1 MSPTAGATTWKRWGS
16 VLPQYPLL
24 CSAGHIQ
31 TSSVTKIPNNS
42 GPIGQTGRRVMISVG
57 NAERAAPELSLC
69 HGHPNQIP
77 TYTFI
82 YLDTGVHHEVVLT
95 GVGGGAGSRG
105 HAAWSAL
112 DGRHL
117 REVVATESG
126 VAVQGRVD
134 WRWQQGMGET
144 PSTCHEVQ
152 SLQGF
157 LTSERYKYQRI

>member
-1 MSPTAGATTWKRWGS
+1 MQSELHQSCLYATDT
-16 VLPQYPLL
+16 
-24 CSAGHIQ
+24 
-31 TSSVTKIPNNS
+31 
-42 GPIGQTGRRVMISVG
+42 PIK
-57 NAERAAPELSLC
+57 SLRT
-69 HGHPNQIP
+69 H
-77 TYTFI
+77 I

-157 LTSERYKYQRI
+157 LTSERYKYQWI